1 MRKFV
6 SLGSLTLLGA
16 ALSMSSGAR
25 RGVRT
30 GTYDLR
36 DLQNVT
42 NQTVIQFGLEDVQGA
57 VQAELA
63 VHNTQVNDMVGTL
76 VSAAPSRIVAD
87 ASGLMLD
94 GEMREVDE
102 YGRVATQ
109 KTGAPDQIGIPM
121 RRYQFGVGFTG
132 DFLSRA
138 TPAQVAIATYNAE
151 SADRRKTIQLVRNTL
166 FNPFNTSFYDF
177 LRDNMEL
184 KTKGL
189 YNADGTTPPL
199 GPNAETFDGTH
210 NHYMGFTAF
219 NPAALD
225 ALILNVAEHT
235 NNAKIEVDLNVAQE
249 AAVRA
254 FPNFTPAVDP
264 NVIVSV
270 NQQVTVQ
277 RLNTG
282 RQNNRMI
289 GIYNGAEIWIKSW
302 IFPNYGLA
310 VDTNAP
316 VKPIARREP
325 VGEDSIIGQPGLRM
339 VGTIVTFPLQSE
351 YWGREAG
358 YGVRNR
364 GAAAVAQF
372 NSGTPGVYADP
383 TNGGL
388 A

>member
-6 SLGSLTLLGA
+6 SLSPLTLLGA
-16 ALSMSSGAR
+16 ALSMQSLAPRAAG
-25 RGVRT
+25 RT

-42 NQTVIQFGLEDVQGA
+42 NQTVIQFGLDDVQAA
-57 VQAELA
+57 VQEELA
-63 VHNTQVNDMVGTL
+63 IHNAQLNDMVGTL

-87 ASGLMLD
+87 ASGLLLD

-109 KTGAPDQIGIPM
+109 KTGAPEQIGLPI

-132 DFLSRA
+132 DFLQRA
-138 TPAQVAIATYNAE
+138 TPAQVAVGTFNAE
-151 SADRRKTIQLVRNTL
+151 SADRRKTIQLIRNTL
-166 FNPFNTSFYDF
+166 FNPFNSSFYDF

-184 KTKGL
+184 KTKAL
-189 YNADGTTPPL
+189 YNADGTAPPL

-210 NHYMGFTAF
+210 NHYMGFAAF
-219 NPAALD
+219 NAAALD

-235 NNAKIEVDLNVAQE
+235 NNARIEVYLNVAQE
-249 AAVRA
+249 AAVRG
-254 FPNFTPAVDP
+254 FTNFTPAVDP

-277 RLNTG
+277 RLDTG

-289 GIYNGAEIWIKSW
+289 GRYNGADIWVKSW
-302 IFPNYGLA
+302 IFPNYGAA
-310 VDTNAP
+310 VDVNAA
-316 VKPIARREP
+316 VKPIARRDP

-351 YWGREAG
+351 YWGREVG

-372 NSGTPGVYADP
+372 NNATYTDP